1 MEMDDLIAELMPI
14 YLGELHEHVKLIAQ
28 ELLAFEAEKN
38 QENRLV
44 LMESMFRTVHSLK
57 GASRAVALNT
67 AASVCHEMENI
78 FSAVQAGA
86 ELNSQDYQLM
96 LKATDALDVM
106 GQLLQ
111 VGDDNAERRLAPVL
125 FVLREAGTR
134 LLAAVDLITAAP
146 GTAGTMPIP
155 EALSMAR
162 PDSPTVSSGETA
174 VEPSPQALTTISP
187 DLSPASAPVSAPA
200 SEPVSAPIAPPPP
213 TIPPTIAPSATNIA
227 QAPSAQSST
236 SSQAEWHSTPAP
248 TPGGMRAASELSI
261 GGLAASKAPA
271 PWAKSLEN
279 SVRLPIAKLDNL
291 LAEGSDLI
299 TVANRNSACLKSVTQ
314 MHTKILRWQRE
325 KKFGR
330 KDRDGHSAAALD
342 ENSDMQRLNSLT
354 KELEQLKN
362 ALSNEDRHLTMAVSQ
377 VTSGINGLRMVP
389 IGQACQG
396 IDRVVRDIAVASNK
410 KIELYFSGMDI
421 EVDRNVLEQLR
432 DPIMH
437 LVRNACDHGIE
448 TVDERT
454 KHGKRAEAILK
465 IQATVVGSQ
474 AQIMISDDGR
484 GISNEAIKTRA
495 RKLSMPIPEDE
506 GAVKNLI
513 FAKGFST
520 SPIITEVSGRGI
532 GLDVVKEKVEGLHGS
547 VDFQTVPLGGT
558 TFTLTVPLT
567 LTSMRVLFVRAGGQL
582 FAVSTA
588 SIQRVMRLGPDDFQ
602 SMEGRSVTAVDGVMV
617 PVTPLAH
624 ILDMPS
630 GHRAGYRTPAMVL
643 ISSNTKAVLIVEEL
657 FTEQEVLVKNL
668 GLRIKKVK
676 HIGGSTILPNGQI
689 ALIINTAEV
698 VRSALNQVHQGAVVP
713 AAAPSGKPNAPRR
726 RLLLA
731 DDSITTR
738 SLEKHVLESA
748 GFEVTTC
755 VDGAQAWQMINEK
768 QFDLVVSDVEMPRM
782 DGFAL
787 TRRIKS
793 SNKHMHLP
801 VVLVTALSS
810 ERHKALGISSG
821 ADAYLVKSEFER
833 SDLLEVIN
841 QLL

>member
-1 MEMDDLIAELMPI
+1 MDDLIAELMPI

-86 ELNSQDYQLM
+86 ELNSQDYHLM

-111 VGDDNAERRLAPVL
+111 IGDDNAERRLAPVL
-125 FVLREAGTR
+125 FVLRETGTR

-146 GTAGTMPIP
+146 ATARTMPFP
-155 EALSMAR
+155 EALST
-162 PDSPTVSSGETA
+162 PVLQKLPVTSPE
-174 VEPSPQALTTISP
+174 E
-187 DLSPASAPVSAPA
+187 
-200 SEPVSAPIAPPPP
+200 PPPQC
-213 TIPPTIAPSATNIA
+213 A
-227 QAPSAQSST
+227 
-236 SSQAEWHSTPAP
+236 AP
-248 TPGGMRAASELSI
+248 TGGMRTAAEMSL
-261 GGLAASKAPA
+261 GGLAGSKAPA

-314 MHTKILRWQRE
+314 MHTKVMRWQRE

-330 KDRDGHSAAALD
+330 KDNLSLAAGLD
-342 ENSDMQRLNSLT
+342 ESSDMQRLITLT

-362 ALSNEDRHLTMAVSQ
+362 ALTNEDRHLTTAVSQ

-396 IDRVVRDIAVASNK
+396 IDRVVRDVAVASNK
-410 KIELYFSGMDI
+410 KIELFFGGMDI

-448 TVDERT
+448 TLEERL
-454 KHGKRAEAILK
+454 KHGKRPEATLK
-465 IQATVVGSQ
+465 IQATVIGSQ

-484 GISNEAIKTRA
+484 GISNESIRARA
-495 RKLSMPIPEDE
+495 RKLSMPVPEDE
-506 GAVKNLI
+506 SAVKNLI

-532 GLDVVKEKVEGLHGS
+532 GLDIVKDKVEGLHGS
-547 VDFQTVPLGGT
+547 VDFQTVQQGGT

-588 SIQRVMRLGPDDFQ
+588 SIQKVIRLGPDDFQ
-602 SMEGRSVTAVDGVMV
+602 SMEGRSVTPVDGVMV

-630 GHRAGYRTPAMVL
+630 GHRQGYRTPAMVL
-643 ISSNTKAVLIVEEL
+643 FSSNVKAVLIVEEL
-657 FTEQEVLVKNL
+657 FTEQEILVKNL
-668 GLRIKKVK
+668 GVRIKKVK
-676 HIGGSTILPNGQI
+676 HIGGSTILPDGQI

-698 VRSALNQVHQGAVVP
+698 VRSALNQAHQGTPIPV
-713 AAAPSGKPNAPRR
+713 AATGGKPNAPRR

-810 ERHKALGISSG
+810 DRHKALGISSG